1 MARLILTTTTARK
14 STASKETVSAPLAAL
29 ALTRLSRRSA
39 KVTAARH
46 CGGTRAVCVRM
57 LIASYATG
65 WSGNYRGRGR
75 WYPGKVGRVHS
86 DGTYTVDYDDGEQER
101 RIDAAMVRAIGGA
114 APGSP
119 KKHKMREGDRVEAN
133 YRGRGKWFKGKIDRE
148 HYDGTYDRLSLRRET
163 CVPPLVVLKVR
174 SLRR

>member
-1 MARLILTTTTARK
+1 MKGQWYPGRVSRIRSDGSYDVDYDDGAKEYRVQARL
-14 STASKETVSAPLAAL
+14 V
-29 ALTRLSRRSA
+29 
-39 KVTAARH
+39 
-46 CGGTRAVCVRM
+46 
-57 LIASYATG
+57 
-65 WSGNYRGRGR
+65 RGRDRAAESPAPEVRVGDRVEGNHRGLGR